1 MSHLTTLAPLEPSYG
16 YGRRLMYRTT
26 VVRASSGKTYR
37 NSLWEYPLHA
47 FSLPLNN
54 RAQSELE
61 QIEEY
66 FHAAAGAGHTFDFL
80 DRSEDRT
87 CSLSDDPADDDVILG
102 TAAASQTDFQLI
114 KTYAS
119 GGRTQVRKITRPIAS
134 SVLIAKDG
142 APQTVTTHYTIEA
155 GGIIRFNSGLSG
167 GEVITAGFRFYVP
180 VAFASDD
187 VDITIH
193 NYSGGFIGDSAIQ
206 LLEVRE

>member
-26 VVRASSGKTYR
+26 VVQAASGKTYR
-37 NSLWEYPLHA
+37 NSLWDYPLHV

-54 RAQSELE
+54 RTQAELE
-61 QIEEY
+61 EIATY

-87 CSLSDDPADDDVILG
+87 CALSDDPDDEDVTLG
-102 TAAASQTDFQLI
+102 TATASQTDFQLI

-119 GGRTQVRKITRPIAS
+119 GGRTQTRKITRPIAA
-134 SVLIAKDG
+134 SVLVAVDG
-142 APQTVTTHYTIEA
+142 APQTVTTDYTIET
-155 GGIIRFNSGLSG
+155 GGIIRFNSGLTG
-167 GEVITAGFRFYVP
+167 GEIVTAGFRFYVP

-193 NYSGGFIGDSAIQ
+193 NYSGGYIGDSAIQ